1 MPVTVAPSPTGH
13 PAYSE
18 TFRCVPASACD
29 ARRLIRTALF
39 TWALDELADDAALVV
54 SELVTNS
61 VLHAPC
67 RLIRVTVTRLAP
79 ETIRIGVVDKSP
91 KFPVPCD
98 PEHTATNG
106 RGLAVIGKLTTRWG
120 TDPLPWGKRVW
131 GELDRRAVNRA
142 QECAAGH
149 APEGTNR

>member
-1 MPVTVAPSPTGH
+1 MTVTAAPSPTGH

-18 TFRCVPASACD
+18 TFRCVPASVCD

-54 SELVTNS
+54 SELVTNT

-79 ETIRIGVVDKSP
+79 GTVRIGVVDRSP
-91 KFPVPCD
+91 KFPVRC
-98 PEHTATNG
+98 ESETGGTCG
-106 RGLAVIGKLTTRWG
+106 RGLAVVEKLTTRWG

-131 GELDRRAVNRA
+131 GQLDR
-142 QECAAGH
+142 C
-149 APEGTNR
+149 APEGAAR